1 MLALLASLVM
11 GGMWVAPVIFFRS
24 EMTAAQSAAERER
37 STRRAAYE
45 QAHSEWQRAMTA
57 HDYTE
62 QKRLT
67 ETMHWFPLD
76 VRSTTGRVDVF
87 GGSGNG
93 RAALFATMGASLL
106 ATRNRVVLLD
116 FTEESIGH
124 PLSVLMHEWGRAVT
138 TRKLPEDLA
147 ALDLLAGLNPQDA
160 AELLA
165 SAVHAGRRRDE
176 HDDRRDLAADLLVTV
191 LSRLAG
197 VPTMARLVAG
207 LRALNNTYD
216 LRTESSLS
224 DEEAAQ
230 LVDASHDSVVGERV
244 KDELRLLISRLQ
256 LLVPAGRSDPGR
268 PGAPFAPFETT
279 GLTIYSTTTVESERQ
294 KELLDT
300 LLVALSIRA
309 IRSQAGDASASLVLV
324 VAGGDH
330 LGKFALE
337 SLARHAR
344 NSRIRLVYMFDH
356 LRNDVRELLGGP
368 HSAAILM
375 QLGNA
380 EEAAVAATFIGRGHK
395 LVLSQLSRQRGRTNT
410 VGGGTSSTRQ
420 VSESVTEGNSHGGSR
435 HGSNWGT
442 HRSWTESESMS
453 RSTNRSW
460 SLADSYTD
468 GQVDARVYEFTVEP
482 TEIQALPPTCFVLVD
497 NADGHR
503 RIAMGNCDPRI
514 SGLDRVALRPR

>member
-1 MLALLASLVM
+1 
-11 GGMWVAPVIFFRS
+11 MWVAPVIFLRS
-24 EMTAAQSAAERER
+24 QMTAAQSAAERER
-37 STRRAAYE
+37 STRRTAYE

-57 HDYTE
+57 HDYAE

-87 GGSGNG
+87 GGLGNG

-106 ATRNRVVLLD
+106 AARNQVLLLD

-124 PLSVLMHEWGRAVT
+124 PLSVLMHKWGGAVT
-138 TRKLPEDLA
+138 TLKLPEDLA

-165 SAVHAGRRRDE
+165 SAVLAGHRGDE

-191 LSRLAG
+191 LFRLAG
-197 VPTMARLVAG
+197 APTMARLVAG

-216 LRTESSLS
+216 RHIESSLS

-230 LVDASHDSVVGERV
+230 LVEASHDSVVGERA
-244 KDELRLLISRLQ
+244 KDELRSLISRLQ
-256 LLVPAGRSDPGR
+256 LLVPAGRPRPGR
-268 PGAPFAPFETT
+268 PGAPFVPFEVT
-279 GLTIYSTTTVESERQ
+279 GLTIYSTTAVESERQ
-294 KELLDT
+294 KHLLDR
-300 LLVALSIRA
+300 LLVALSTRA
-309 IRSQAGDASASLVLV
+309 IRSRTGDAASLVLV
-324 VAGGDH
+324 VAGADH
-330 LGKFALE
+330 LGTFALE

-344 NSRIRLVYMFDH
+344 NSHIRLVYMFDH

-368 HSAAILM
+368 HSAAVLM

-395 LVLSQLSRQRGRTNT
+395 FVLSQLSRQRGRTNT
-410 VGGGTSSTRQ
+410 IGGGTSSTRQ
-420 VSESVTEGNSHGGSR
+420 VSESVTEGSSHGGSR

-482 TEIQALPPTCFVLVD
+482 AEIQALPPTCFVLVD

-514 SGLDRVALRPR
+514 SGVNRVALRPR